1 MTARLARRALVALVG
16 AAICSLVAAR
26 GEAQGVS
33 AEPWSTIL
41 TEHFSVHYHA
51 SVAEM
56 APDVARMCEQAH
68 VVLSPYF
75 PGAARDHT
83 HVVLVDPVDAANG
96 SASVLPRN
104 EVVLQAMPPEAGS
117 VLGDYDNWMWNLI
130 LHEYTH
136 ILHLDQMSWPIR
148 WINTPLRPRFAPNQ
162 ALPRWL
168 IEGLATWQ
176 ESLQTDTG
184 RTSSSLFRMYL
195 RAAAL
200 EGRIPDI
207 GSLSGAPTCWP
218 QATGWYLFGS
228 FFVQWVAETRGADV
242 WSEFAREY
250 GRRPI
255 PYAINVVAR
264 QTLGD
269 DMISLWNRWRD
280 VERARALAVA
290 VVATASGA
298 APLEHV
304 TTRGHRTRYVTA
316 DREGR
321 VAWIRDDGH
330 SPQAIVV
337 RTGDTDVVVDVDD
350 AGEVALVPGRDEVV
364 ISSAHLVGQGEV
376 RRDLFFV
383 PLDGGPWR
391 QLTWN
396 ARARDPAIDPD
407 AVQVAWVAPDNGR
420 TDLWIAP
427 LDASSEPRMLARA
440 PAWGQYAR
448 PTFTPDGT
456 AIVAMKQ
463 TPGQA
468 RGLVRIDVATGA
480 ETVLL
485 GDDAI
490 DADPWVMADDE
501 HVLFSSDRAGR
512 FELYALHLATGRVD
526 VVARSVT
533 GLFSPVVVE
542 HDGRAWLYAA
552 TYDADGFDVARI
564 PWSGV
569 PDAVA
574 PASYV
579 RDVPALP
586 PPPELAEAR
595 RYAPVRYLWP
605 TRWGPNVA
613 IAGDSSVAGLTASGS
628 DPAGLHAWTLL
639 ADWSFERDT
648 GVFAMTW
655 LTSALPVGLSL
666 NGGRTVERRESGLL
680 LGSREVPYDEER
692 WSAGVGTSVAFGQP
706 RSAHVLSA
714 SFSFDWRDAV
724 AWPGFE
730 LDPFDRAPRY
740 PEYRRLHSLALGWG
754 WSRVRSHAWSISP
767 ERGVSMSVNSRF
779 RAEELGAQVS
789 SAEVSGRVTGY
800 VPMPWLEHHVVAVRA
815 TGALGTASGIGR
827 RLYGVG
833 GISPQDVI
841 SALIDQLPAPNG
853 HIRGYAPSARVGDR
867 YVLVN
872 TEYRFPLFRL
882 DAGIGTLP
890 LFFRRMYGVVFVDV
904 GNAAYDPLRPGD
916 MLTGLGAE
924 LRTTAT
930 FGYFSGASFR
940 LGLARGLGGEG
951 QTDVYLLYG
960 FDY

>member
-1 MTARLARRALVALVG
+1 MTTGIARRALVALVG
-16 AAICSLVAAR
+16 ALACIFAAGSVA
-26 GEAQGVS
+26 AQGVN
-33 AEPWSTIL
+33 AEPWATIR

-51 SVAEM
+51 SVAAM

-75 PGAARDHT
+75 PGDARDHT

-104 EVVLQAMPPEAGS
+104 EIVLQAMPPEAGS

-148 WINTPLRPRFAPNQ
+148 WVNTPLGPRFAPNQ

-168 IEGLATWQ
+168 IEGMATWQ
-176 ESLQTDTG
+176 ESLQTHTG

-228 FFVQWVAETRGADV
+228 FFVQWVAETRGADA
-242 WSEFAREY
+242 WSEFVREY

-269 DMISLWNRWRD
+269 DMVSLWNQWRE

-290 VVATASGA
+290 VAATAAG
-298 APLEHV
+298 V
-304 TTRGHRTRYVTA
+304 TPMEPVTSRGHRTRFVTA
-316 DREGR
+316 DRQGR
-321 VAWIRDDGH
+321 VAWIRDNGH
-330 SPQAIVV
+330 EPVAIVV
-337 RTGDTDVVVDVDD
+337 RAGGSEVVVDVDD
-350 AGEVALVPGRDEVV
+350 AGEVALLPGRDEVV

-376 RRDLFFV
+376 RRDLFVV

-391 QLTWN
+391 QLTHD
-396 ARARDPAIDPD
+396 ARARDPAVDPAGD
-407 AVQVAWVAPDNGR
+407 VVAWVAPEAGR

-427 LDASSEPRMLARA
+427 LDGSSAPRRLGRA
-440 PAWGQYAR
+440 PDWGQYGR
-448 PTFTPDGT
+448 PTFAPDGS

-463 TPGQA
+463 TPGRA
-468 RGLVRIDVATGA
+468 RALVWIDLASGD
-480 ETVLL
+480 ETALL
-485 GDDAI
+485 EDDAI
-490 DADPWVMADDE
+490 DADPWVLADGE
-501 HVLFSSDRAGR
+501 RVLFSSDRAGR
-512 FELYALHLATGRVD
+512 FELYALHVQTGRVD

-533 GLFSPVVVE
+533 GLFSPIVVE
-542 HDGRAWLYAA
+542 GDGQAWLYAA
-552 TYDADGFDVARI
+552 TYDADGFDVARM
-564 PWSGV
+564 PWNGV
-569 PDAVA
+569 PDAIA
-574 PASYV
+574 PPSYV
-579 RDVPALP
+579 RDVPPMP
-586 PPPELAEAR
+586 PPPALEDAR
-595 RYAPVRYLWP
+595 RYAPIRYLWP
-605 TRWGPNVA
+605 TRWGPNLA
-613 IAGDSSVAGLTASGS
+613 IAGERTIAGLSASGS
-628 DPAGLHAWTLL
+628 DPAGLHAWSLL

-648 GVFAMTW
+648 GVFALTW
-655 LTSALPVGLSL
+655 LTSALPVGISL
-666 NGGRTVERRESGLL
+666 NAGRAVETRESGLL

-692 WSAGVGTSVAFGQP
+692 WSAGIGTSVAFGQP
-706 RSAHVLSA
+706 RSTHSLSA

-740 PEYRRLHSLALGWG
+740 PAYRRLHSLALGWG

-800 VPMPWLEHHVVAVRA
+800 VPMPWLEHHVLAVRT

-827 RLYGVG
+827 RLYAVG
-833 GISPQDVI
+833 GIAPQDVI
-841 SALIDQLPAPNG
+841 NALIDQLPAPNG
-853 HIRGYAPSARVGDR
+853 HVRGYAPSTRVGDR
-867 YVLVN
+867 YVLMN
-872 TEYRFPLFRL
+872 AEYRFPLFRL

-904 GNAAYDPLRPGD
+904 GDAAYDPLRPLD
-916 MLTGLGAE
+916 VLTGMGAE

-940 LGLARGLGGEG
+940 LGAARGLGGEG
-951 QTDVYLLYG
+951 VTDLYLLYG